1 MLGGVIHLAEPS
13 MQSVYIV
20 AMGTSATKGP
30 VDLGTGTGF
39 VVQRDGRR
47 FLITNYHV
55 ASGRNPLDGQARHP
69 LGLEADSLKLV
80 LPKTVKPGR
89 IEWSVIDLPVLVVEH
104 DREEANWLVHPVLG
118 RKVDVV
124 ALPLDAVPGIDA
136 LDVRAYDLDEPGG
149 IVARPSLPVNVVGY
163 PYGKPAGGAFP
174 FWTTGTVATEPELG
188 FDDLPRFLVHARTT
202 PGQSG
207 SPVIF
212 FAPQVKAGPDRRD
225 MVELIGVYSGRVAV
239 DGLELAVVWRRD
251 AIEEVLAGGRLGGAG
266 VQG

>member
-1 MLGGVIHLAEPS
+1 MLDRVIHLAAPS

-20 AMGTSATKGP
+20 AMGTSATKGS

-39 VVQRDGRR
+39 VVQRAGRR
-47 FLITNYHV
+47 YLITNYHV
-55 ASGRNPLDGQARHP
+55 ASGRNPRDGQARHP
-69 LGLEADSLKLV
+69 SGLEADSLKLV
-80 LPKTVKPGR
+80 LPNPVMPDR
-89 IEWSVIDLPVLVVEH
+89 IEWSVLDLPVLVVED
-104 DREEANWLVHPVLG
+104 DREGANWLVHPTLG

-124 ALPLDAVPGIDA
+124 ALALDGVPGIDE
-136 LDVRAYDLDEPGG
+136 LDLHPYDLDEPGG

-174 FWTTGTVATEPELG
+174 FWTTGTIATEPGLG

-212 FAPQVKAGPDRRD
+212 FAPDVKAGPDSRD
-225 MVELIGVYSGRVAV
+225 MVELIGVYSGRVAI
-239 DGLELAVVWRRD
+239 DGLDMAVVWRRD
-251 AIEEVLAGGRLGGAG
+251 AIEEVLAGGTLGGAG
-266 VQG
+266 VRG